1 MDNNK
6 FRYTTLSDEEL
17 QKRWTKHRT
26 IIEGFLNEN
35 EYQQNYLF
43 VNEDAVLSVITKVD
57 QRKEYFKF
65 FHGLNMS
72 EFKEAALIAFW
83 YMKLRPINL
92 RSKEFAAKSL
102 KEYDAINEK
111 LAVYYILKTLRIM
124 LYKNNK
130 SPNELDSVSKKYIN
144 ELIYTFTYR
153 DVSKEALIML
163 IETMAVFLG
172 LDPYA
177 SDDSEKN

>member
-1 MDNNK
+1 MCSNE
-6 FRYTTLSDEEL
+6 FRYATLSDDEL
-17 QKRWTKHRT
+17 QKRWTKHKA
-26 IIEGFLNEN
+26 IIEGFLSEN
-35 EYQQNYLF
+35 EYQQDYLF

-72 EFKEAALIAFW
+72 EYKEAALIAFW
-83 YMKLRPINL
+83 YIKLRPINL
-92 RSKEFAAKSL
+92 RSKEFAEKSL

-124 LYKNNK
+124 LYNNGK
-130 SPNELDSVSKKYIN
+130 SPNELDSLSKKYIN

-153 DVSKEALIML
+153 DISKEALIML
-163 IETMAVFLG
+163 IETMAVFLE

-177 SDDSEKN
+177 ANDSDK